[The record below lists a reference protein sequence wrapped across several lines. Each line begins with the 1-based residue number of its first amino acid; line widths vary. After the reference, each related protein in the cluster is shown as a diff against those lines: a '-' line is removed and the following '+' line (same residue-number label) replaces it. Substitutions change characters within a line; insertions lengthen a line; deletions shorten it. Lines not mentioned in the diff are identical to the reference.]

1 LTDAHL
7 APSLA
12 GMVGVRRHK
21 RVLGWVAIIALVSN
35 VLTAGLL
42 TPSKAAS
49 SVDDLLGPL
58 VICTA
63 DGAKVAPG
71 NGGSGGHAPSD
82 HCPDCVTVKPF
93 AFAVALADTAIAFP
107 LQPAARPARV
117 PSRSPAVHVS
127 VGGIRSRAPPLFV

>member
-1 LTDAHL
+1 LTDTHA

-21 RVLGWVAIIALVSN
+21 RVLGWVAIVALLSN

-42 TPSKAAS
+42 ASSMAAS
-49 SVDDLLGPL
+49 PVDDVLGQL

-71 NGGSGGHAPSD
+71 NGGSGRHAPSD

-93 AFAVALADTAIAFP
+93 AFTVAVVVTAIAFP
-107 LQPAARPARV
+107 PQPAARPARV

-127 VGGIRSRAPPLFV
+127 LGGIRSRAPPLFV